1 MITPLLEE
9 LCHIVR
15 HFKVK
20 SPVSTVNN
28 EQLDPAYNPSH
39 VNSASD
45 SSAPVFDNVNQ
56 AFPSS
61 SIGLVAWTPFFIFT
75 TAAMLI
81 ACIMVRQGKSSE
93 QTLLPLSIPMKQ
105 KKKKERK
112 VPNYNT

>member
-1 MITPLLEE
+1 MIAPLLEE

-28 EQLDPAYNPSH
+28 EQLGPSYNPSQ
-39 VNSASD
+39 VNSATD
-45 SSAPVFDNVNQ
+45 SSAPVSDNTKE
-56 AFPSS
+56 AFSTS

-81 ACIMVRQGKSSE
+81 A
-93 QTLLPLSIPMKQ
+93 
-105 KKKKERK
+105 
-112 VPNYNT
+112 